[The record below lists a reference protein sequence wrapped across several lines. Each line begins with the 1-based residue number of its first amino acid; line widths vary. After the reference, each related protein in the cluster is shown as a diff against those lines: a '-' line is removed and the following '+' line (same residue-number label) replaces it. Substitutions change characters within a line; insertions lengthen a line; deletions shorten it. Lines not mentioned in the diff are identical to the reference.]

1 MNARGVD
8 VGATRGPRARIVGGS
23 RPVPKCVGF
32 AAPRGRNT
40 PDLGLVGAE
49 ILGVL
54 APSGRLCGMFCAPG
68 EGYAA
73 WCERGKS
80 LQFRTLLMNTREPA
94 IGTLH

>member
-49 ILGVL
+49 ILGFL
-54 APSGRLCGMFCAPG
+54 APSGRLCGIFCDPG
-68 EGYAA
+68 EGNAA
-73 WCERGKS
+73 WPPSGRAPQS
-80 LQFRTLLMNTREPA
+80 RVWL
-94 IGTLH
+94 GTTVGVVTPPVH